1 MKSRK
6 KLIRQIAPLF
16 FVLALV
22 SLISFS
28 VYAAILLRNFH
39 IKQTRWDLEAISAV
53 AGEQV
58 GGLVAGGRDDEVD
71 RRVKKLGERI
81 KTRITVIM
89 PDGTVLSDSGR
100 DPKSMENH
108 ADRPEIVEAMKGNVG
123 TSTRYSS
130 TTRKEMMYVAVP
142 VELDGRIACTLRSSL
157 PVNSIAQT
165 LKSLYADFFLG
176 GLLIVLLA
184 VLLAVYFSRKIVRP
198 LEELKQG
205 TERFADGDFSRRLP
219 VPDSAEIGELAETM
233 NRMAGELDTRIQT
246 VVRQRNELQAVLASM
261 VEGVMAVDPELK
273 IIGINQACGTIIGHG
288 AGEAEGMSL
297 PEAVR
302 NRELHDFVTRTL
314 ASDEAC
320 ETEIVLHRDGER
332 TLQAHGTQLRDSA
345 GERIGALV
353 VLHDVT
359 SLRRLENVRREFV
372 ANVSHELKTPITSIK
387 GFVET
392 LIDENPEDADKRL
405 RFLKIIRT
413 HSERLNTLIEDLLA
427 LSRIEQN
434 GDAEKVAFEPTPL
447 HGIVDAAV
455 TACRERAAEGGV
467 TLDAS
472 CPSDLEGTVN
482 HSLMVQALVNLI
494 DNAIKYSDSG
504 ASVGIMAGET
514 ASELVLS
521 VQDQGPGIENEHLP
535 RVFERFYR
543 VDRARSRQL
552 GGTGLGLAIV
562 KHIMQVHQGSVTVE
576 SEPGRGSTFTLHLPL
591 D

>member
-1 MKSRK
+1 MKPRN

-22 SLISFS
+22 SLVSFS

-39 IKQTRWDLEAISAV
+39 IEQTRWELEAISTV

-58 GGLVAGGRDDEVD
+58 GSLVAVGREDEVD
-71 RRVKKLGERI
+71 RLVKTLGDRI

-89 PDGTVLSDSGR
+89 PDGTVLGDSGR

-108 ADRPEIVEAMKGNVG
+108 ADRPEIIEALKGNSG
-123 TSTRYSS
+123 SSTRYSS

-142 VELDGRIACTLRSSL
+142 VELDGRIAFTLRSSL

-165 LKSLYADFFLG
+165 LKSLYVDFFLG

-184 VLLAVYFSRKIVRP
+184 VLLAVLFSRKIVRP
-198 LEELKQG
+198 LEDLKHG
-205 TERFADGDFSRRLP
+205 AEKFAGGDFSRRLP

-233 NRMAGELDTRIQT
+233 NRMAGELDARIQT
-246 VVRQRNELQAVLASM
+246 VERQRNELQAVLASM
-261 VEGVMAVDPELK
+261 VEGVMAVDPQMK
-273 IIGINQACGTIIGHG
+273 IIGINQACGEIIGHG
-288 AGEAEGMSL
+288 VSEAEGMSL

-302 NRELHDFVTRTL
+302 NRELHDFVGLTL
-314 ASDEAC
+314 GSEEAG

-332 TLQAHGTQLRDSA
+332 ILQAHGTQLRDSA
-345 GERIGALV
+345 GQRIGALV
-353 VLHDVT
+353 VFHDVT

-405 RFLKIIRT
+405 RFLNIIRT
-413 HSERLNTLIEDLLA
+413 HAERLNTLIEDLLA

-434 GDAEKVAFEPTPL
+434 GDVEKVAFEPMPL
-447 HGIVDAAV
+447 HGVVDAAV
-455 TACRERAAEGGV
+455 AACRDRAAEGGV
-467 TLDAS
+467 TLEIS
-472 CPSDLEGTVN
+472 CPPELEATVN
-482 HSLMVQALVNLI
+482 HSLMVQALANLI
-494 DNAIKYSDSG
+494 DNAIKYSDAG
-504 ASVGIMAGET
+504 ASIGIMAGET
-514 ASELVLS
+514 ATELVLS
-521 VQDQGPGIENEHLP
+521 VQDSGPGIEKEHLP

-543 VDRARSRQL
+543 VDKARSRQL

-576 SEPGRGSTFTLHLPL
+576 SEPGRGCTFTLHLPL